1 MLRRRATLC
10 VVSWMLLV
18 GVSAGAADE
27 GSADG
32 ETEPAETVYG
42 QPIDNGF
49 VIFHGRYLPPP
60 YVVGRRGDAVLVNDH
75 LIPDEG
81 LTGRF
86 RGRDRGRGPR
96 GRGGGRGGQQGA
108 PDRQSSA
115 LARVERQLDED
126 GLLIVLE
133 DGPAGFIR
141 SADPVSILDILLSD
155 AASEAKVQSLMDQGV
170 PWISSADWGRVVDKF
185 ERTPE
190 LAERVRAIVDE
201 YESMVAGIHGS
212 HVKSEW
218 RGFLNSKPAS
228 YGMTVTAMLLA
239 VIATGTLLTHRPAS
253 GVRWRERDRDGDG
266 IEMVVRNVVL
276 LCLLGG
282 LDFLLTLAAQQAGG
296 FLELN
301 PLGAKLIE
309 SPILLCTFKMTVFAA
324 ACVILILLRRY
335 RGAQIASWWLCL
347 VCTIVTFRW
356 LTYNSLFLG

>member
-1 MLRRRATLC
+1 MSRRRATLC
-10 VVSWMLLV
+10 VASWIFLA

-27 GSADG
+27 GSSDSK
-32 ETEPAETVYG
+32 TDPVETVYG

-49 VIFHGRYLPPP
+49 VIFHGQYLPPP
-60 YVVGRRGDAVLVNDH
+60 YVVGRRGGTVLVNDH
-75 LIPDEG
+75 LIPDKS
-81 LTGRF
+81 LTGRS
-86 RGRDRGRGPR
+86 RGRGRGPR
-96 GRGGGRGGQQGA
+96 GRGGGHGGQQGA
-108 PDRQSSA
+108 PDRQSFA

-126 GLLIVLE
+126 GMLIVLE

-155 AASEAKVQSLMDQGV
+155 AESEAKVQSLMDQEV

-185 ERTPE
+185 EPTPE
-190 LAERVRAIVDE
+190 LAERVRTIVDG
-201 YESMVAGIHGS
+201 YESMVAGSHGS
-212 HVKSEW
+212 HAQSEW
-218 RGFLNSKPAS
+218 RGFLSSKPVS
-228 YGMTVTAMLLA
+228 YGMTATAMLLA
-239 VIATGTLLTHRPAS
+239 VIATGTLLTHRPTS

-266 IEMVVRNVVL
+266 IGMVVRNVVL

-309 SPILLCTFKMTVFAA
+309 SPMLLCTFKMTVFAA
-324 ACVILILLRRY
+324 ACGILIILRRY